1 MMASLRCG
9 RSEPEVGRGGG
20 SSEVEVESGPEG
32 RARRRPSS
40 EVEAESK
47 PWGRAR
53 QSLSS
58 EVEAESEPW
67 VGRGG
72 VRLPRSR
79 LSPSPG
85 SGEAESVF
93 RGRG

>member
-1 MMASLRCG
+1 
-9 RSEPEVGRGGG
+9 V
-20 SSEVEVESGPEG
+20 
-32 RARRRPSS
+32 RRRPSS

-53 QSLSS
+53 RRPSSKVEAESEPWGQARRSRSS

-79 LSPSPG
+79 LSPSPR

>member
-1 MMASLRCG
+1 VVGLSP
-9 RSEPEVGRGGG
+9 RSGEAEAPPKSRL
-20 SSEVEVESGPEG
+20 S
-32 RARRRPSS
+32 PSS
-40 EVEAESK
+40 EVEAVSK

-53 QSLSS
+53 QSPSS

-72 VRLPRSR
+72 DRLPRPR

-85 SGEAESVF
+85 SGDAESVVQR
-93 RGRG
+93 RG